1 MQANEYQD
9 WSAKTAIY
17 PKDEGLVYVA
27 LGLTGEAGEVA
38 NVVKKMI
45 RDDNGFLLQEKHDKL
60 KAELGDVM
68 WYMAR
73 MAAELGTTLEDIMQ
87 ENHDKLED
95 RLARNVIKGSG
106 DNR

>member
-1 MQANEYQD
+1 MQANEYQE

-60 KAELGDVM
+60 TAELGDVM
-68 WYMAR
+68 WYLAR
-73 MAAELGTTLEDIMQ
+73 MCAELGTTLEDVMQ
-87 ENHDKLED
+87 QNHDKLED

>member
-1 MQANEYQD
+1 MKANEYQE
-9 WSAKTAIY
+9 WSEKTAIY
-17 PKDEGLVYVA
+17 PKDESLVYVA

-45 RDDNGFLLQEKHDKL
+45 RDDNGQLHKETRDKL
-60 KAELGDVM
+60 LYELGDVL
-68 WYMAR
+68 WYAAR
-73 MAAELGTTLEDIMQ
+73 LATELNMSLENIMQ
-87 ENHDKLED
+87 LNHDKLED

>member
-1 MQANEYQD
+1 MKANEYQE

-45 RDDNGFLLQEKHDKL
+45 RDDNGWLMQEKHDKL
-60 KAELGDVM
+60 VAELGDVM
-68 WYMAR
+68 WYAAR
-73 MAAELGTTLEDIMQ
+73 LCAELGTTLEDVMQ
-87 ENHDKLED
+87 QNHDKLED

>member
-1 MQANEYQD
+1 MEANEYQAWTD
-9 WSAKTAIY
+9 KTAMY
-17 PKDEGLVYVA
+17 PKDEGIVYTA

-38 NVVKKMI
+38 NAVKKI
-45 RDDNGFLLQEKHDKL
+45 LRDDAGILSQEKRDKL
-60 KAELGDVM
+60 IAELGDVM

-73 MAAELGTTLEDIMQ
+73 LATELNVSLEDVMKQ
-87 ENHDKLED
+87 NHDKLED

>member
-1 MQANEYQD
+1 MKANEYQE
-9 WSAKTAIY
+9 WSEKTAIY

-27 LGLTGEAGEVA
+27 LGLAGEAGEVA
-38 NVVKKMI
+38 NIVKKMI

-60 KAELGDVM
+60 VAEMGDVM

-73 MAAELGTTLEDIMQ
+73 MCAELGTTLEDVMQ
-87 ENHDKLED
+87 QNHDKLED
-95 RLARNVIKGSG
+95 RLARNVIQGSG

>member
-1 MQANEYQD
+1 MKANEYQE
-9 WSAKTAIY
+9 WSEKTAIY

-27 LGLTGEAGEVA
+27 LGLSGEAGEVA

-45 RDDNGFLLQEKHDKL
+45 RDDNGWLMQEKHNKL
-60 KAELGDVM
+60 IAELGDVM
-68 WYMAR
+68 WYLAR

-87 ENHDKLED
+87 QNHDKLED